1 MLLDNH
7 VKDLTKKYAG
17 HWLSCARKLRLSEEW
32 WQQVLA
38 PFQHSDS
45 ERDQLENKR
54 IHGEHSF
61 YS

>member
-1 MLLDNH
+1 

-38 PFQHSDS
+38 PFHHSDTA
-45 ERDQLENKR
+45 RDELENKR
-54 IHGEHSF
+54 IHG
-61 YS
+61 